1 MRIWIIQTGEPL
13 DIDQGDPRPM
23 RAMNL
28 SKSIS
33 NQGLNVTL
41 ISSDFFHQKKIHRFG
56 KWTDHKKL
64 NGYRLVLI
72 PSPGYKNHIGIKRI
86 FDHFILGLRLN
97 NWIKSQINKPDVIFI
112 GYPPIE
118 VGYFVSKWAKKN
130 NIPYLIDVK
139 DLWPDIFLE
148 VFPKKTRFFGK
159 FFLFPFYYMR
169 NVSLKNAHAF
179 CAMSEQYLQ
188 WMLKIAKRKKNK
200 YDLVSGLSAPDPKK
214 IKLIKLQDAKAW
226 WIKEKK
232 LNLSHKKRFVFIG
245 SFMSVFDFSIFKEHY
260 SRLIKYHKECEILIC
275 GMGPYKKEIQKVF
288 IGFPNVH
295 FIDWIDYPKM
305 KVIASFSS
313 GAIIPYKNIEN
324 YKINI
329 PNKVIDALSFGLPI
343 LTTVDGAIKKMCK
356 KHNVGYYLN
365 KDNVNG
371 SLEYLKLL
379 IEDENFFNR
388 ISSNCK
394 SLFYSH
400 YSAELVY
407 SRLTKN
413 IIKLANK

>member
-1 MRIWIIQTGEPL
+1 
-13 DIDQGDPRPM
+13 
-23 RAMNL
+23 
-28 SKSIS
+28 
-33 NQGLNVTL
+33 
-41 ISSDFFHQKKIHRFG
+41 
-56 KWTDHKKL
+56 
-64 NGYRLVLI
+64 
-72 PSPGYKNHIGIKRI
+72 
-86 FDHFILGLRLN
+86 
-97 NWIKSQINKPDVIFI
+97 
-112 GYPPIE
+112 
-118 VGYFVSKWAKKN
+118 
-130 NIPYLIDVK
+130 
-139 DLWPDIFLE
+139 
-148 VFPKKTRFFGK
+148 
-159 FFLFPFYYMR
+159 
-169 NVSLKNAHAF
+169 
-179 CAMSEQYLQ
+179 
-188 WMLKIAKRKKNK
+188 
-200 YDLVSGLSAPDPKK
+200 
-214 IKLIKLQDAKAW
+214 
-226 WIKEKK
+226 
-232 LNLSHKKRFVFIG
+232 
-245 SFMSVFDFSIFKEHY
+245 
-260 SRLIKYHKECEILIC
+260 
-275 GMGPYKKEIQKVF
+275 MGPYKKEIQKVF